1 MKNIELAAALKIE
14 LDLLRPISAEQEARI
29 WQKFRFDWNFHSN
42 NIEGNSLTFGET
54 KSLLLHNITAQGKPL
69 KDHFEI
75 TGHNEAIESLTSIT
89 NNDEPLTESFVR
101 NLHLL
106 ILREPYRSKA
116 TTAEGVAT
124 TKLIEVGRYKSSPN
138 HVQTSSGEIF
148 RFADPQDVAEK
159 MHTLVKFINDSNN
172 NAPTQSILDA
182 AKVHYDFV
190 MIHPFDDGNGRLARI
205 LMNIVFIKNG
215 FPPAII
221 KTEDK
226 ANYYAALRQADGGQ
240 FEAFA
245 DYIADCLLGSLK
257 IMLAGARGESIEEPD
272 EQDKQIK
279 MLQRM
284 LESKSGRLD
293 VVRTPESMQDIC
305 TKSFLPLIQKLEVAA
320 GKFSSM
326 YIESQTLFFIN
337 DVHQLAIGFRKF
349 EVGDLFRNINTNTL
363 NLKFETKFQHLKF
376 KGVDSFFHYSY
387 LILRYNP
394 GSYEVASS
402 FMAKPVSR
410 SYGVFLT
417 EREINAIVKE
427 MTAQHIRVIEQASG
441 IQLDD
446 L

>member
-1 MKNIELAAALKIE
+1 MKTIEIAAARKRE

-29 WQKFRFDWNFHSN
+29 WQKFRFDWNYHSN

-69 KDHFEI
+69 KDHIEI
-75 TGHNEAIESLTSIT
+75 TGHNEAINSLTTIT
-89 NNDEPLTESFVR
+89 SGNEPLTESFIR

-106 ILREPYRSKA
+106 ILREPYLSKA
-116 TTAEGVAT
+116 KTEEGVAT
-124 TKLIEVGRYKSSPN
+124 TKMIEVGKYKATAN
-138 HVQTSSGEIF
+138 HVVTSTGETF
-148 RFADPQDVAEK
+148 RFAEPLDVPEK
-159 MHTLVKFINDSNN
+159 MHALVQFIN
-172 NAPTQSILDA
+172 NAADKSAAQSIIEA

-205 LMNIVFIKNG
+205 LMNLVFIKNG

-240 FEAFA
+240 FEVFA
-245 DYIADCLLGSLK
+245 DYIASCLVASLN

-293 VVRTPESMQDIC
+293 VVRTTESMQETC
-305 TKSFLPLIQKLEVAA
+305 TKSFLPLMQKLEVAA
-320 GKFSSM
+320 GKFFSM
-326 YIESQTLFFIN
+326 YIQSDTLIFLN
-337 DVHQLAIGFRKF
+337 DVHQRATGTRKF
-349 EVGDLFRNINTNTL
+349 EIGDLVHQINTNTL
-363 NLKFETKFQHLKF
+363 NLEFQIKFQHLKF
-376 KGVDSFFHYSY
+376 NGVDNFFHYAN
-387 LILRYNP
+387 LMLRFNP
-394 GSYEVASS
+394 GSYAFTSS
-402 FMAKPVSR
+402 FMAQPLSK

-417 EREINAIVKE
+417 ESEINAVVKE
-427 MTAQHIRVIEQASG
+427 MTAQHIHVIEQASG
-441 IQLDD
+441 IQLDN